1 LLNIVVVG
9 VKRSV
14 VGMLPSLGSES
25 NLVNSVNC
33 ELLLT
38 MLLEASPSSS
48 GSPSPLLHLEKTF
61 DSCALLL
68 TQQFQQG
75 EQITAS
81 V

>member
-1 LLNIVVVG
+1 MLLSWGQTSFLECCRHEGQISLLNIVVVG

-38 MLLEASPSSS
+38 
-48 GSPSPLLHLEKTF
+48 
-61 DSCALLL
+61 ALRELGFEL
-68 TQQFQQG
+68 
-75 EQITAS
+75 
-81 V
+81 